1 VKKHDN
7 SNFLVLLFTFSHFV
21 TLLASFL
28 LQLFCHKLYI
38 DGKEN

>member
-7 SNFLVLLFTFSHFV
+7 SNFLVLLLTFSDFV
-21 TLLASFL
+21 TLLTSFL

-38 DGKEN
+38 DGEEN